1 MKNLHNRLSGIRNQK
16 PNLRS
21 TKSTLS
27 TRLVAFIA
35 LGSNLG
41 KPRETVLQAMDHLQ
55 KLSDEPVMK
64 SSLWS
69 TSPVDCPPGSPSF
82 VNAVVGLAPRRGE
95 TPDSL
100 LKQLL
105 KLERNFGR
113 LPKRIINEPRT
124 LDLDLI
130 AFGSET
136 RQTKRLTLPHPRAHL
151 RTFVLQPLSQ
161 LAPDLVLPGQ
171 RKSVQELL
179 DALPA
184 DKKIRRTR

>member
-1 MKNLHNRLSGIRNQK
+1 MKNLHNRLSGIRKQK

-105 KLERNFGR
+105 KLEKNFGR

-184 DKKIRRTR
+184 DKKMRRTR